1 MLADVGLV
9 QCTENTSAYKHQSD
23 NVQESSHNIL
33 FNDLIHVES
42 SHVQNLQI
50 ISQKTAVMRAKT
62 SNRGGNEDFINIKN
76 IPLMLDLI
84 AQIIVL
90 LLPSPVLHAQHKSLL
105 VAEKSLYFELQAH
118 LKLS

>member
-76 IPLMLDLI
+76 IPDVGLDYSDYC
-84 AQIIVL
+84 VT
-90 LLPSPVLHAQHKSLL
+90 PTFTSSPCTT
-105 VAEKSLYFELQAH
+105 
-118 LKLS
+118 